1 VDLLLRCFAR
11 LTEDKTK
18 YSEQVIK
25 SLIDHH
31 FGSEEALKKSPT
43 GPLLDLLIFLQRPY
57 ARFNQMRN
65 QLMPLLGE
73 RLKKLPESQVE
84 NYIRRVVNL
93 EDTTPITDTLNV
105 TQAKRVLDF
114 IGQ

>member
-1 VDLLLRCFAR
+1 
-11 LTEDKTK
+11 
-18 YSEQVIK
+18 
-25 SLIDHH
+25 
-31 FGSEEALKKSPT
+31 
-43 GPLLDLLIFLQRPY
+43 
-57 ARFNQMRN
+57 
-65 QLMPLLGE
+65 MPLLGE

-114 IGQ
+114 IGQQENANKISPPKFYRLIERIINDGKISSSQSYSNNEGSFSRLFEKHRIEQNINQVLNKIEDA